1 LILFIDRILG
11 FARLVTTLEVS
22 RYLLS
27 MEWGFLAA
35 GLFVGI
41 MVGMTGVGGGS
52 LMTPILIFG
61 FAVQPAIAVGT
72 DLLFAAITKAGGI
85 WSYWKHQVI
94 QWKVV
99 FRLAAGSLPATLF
112 TLWLMN
118 ELGMHEGAHSDIIT
132 KALGIALILTSSALL
147 LKGWIG
153 GLLRARQGHPIVTAL
168 YRIRQDDQHRVM
180 FTMLTGIGLGV
191 MVTISSVGA
200 GALGAV
206 ILLFLYPNLRAVE
219 IVATDI
225 AHAVPLTLIAG
236 LGHSA
241 VGTVNWELL
250 GYLLAGSLPGIWI
263 GSHLGVRI
271 SDKIMR
277 PLLAI
282 ILISVGIKCLV

>member
-1 LILFIDRILG
+1 
-11 FARLVTTLEVS
+11 
-22 RYLLS
+22 
-27 MEWGFLAA
+27 MEWGFLLA

-61 FAVQPAIAVGT
+61 FSIQPAIAVGT

-85 WSYWKHQVI
+85 WAYWRHG
-94 QWKVV
+94 VV
-99 FRLAAGSLPATLF
+99 KWNVVARLAAGSLPATLV
-112 TLWLMN
+112 TLWVMSAT
-118 ELGMHEGAHSDIIT
+118 GMHEGQHSELIT
-132 KALGIALILTSSALL
+132 KVLGVALILTSSALL

-153 GLLRARQGHPIVTAL
+153 RLLRAQEGHPVVNAL
-168 YRIRQDDQHRVM
+168 YTLRQDDGHKAL
-180 FTMLTGIGLGV
+180 FTVFTGAFLGV
-191 MVTISSVGA
+191 MVTMSSVGA

-206 ILLFLYPNLRAVE
+206 ILLFLYPQMKGVE

-225 AHAVPLTLIAG
+225 AHAVPLTFVAG

-241 VGTVNWELL
+241 VGTVDWSLL
-250 GYLLAGSLPGIWI
+250 LYLLAGSLPGIVI

-271 SDKIMR
+271 SDEIMR

-282 ILISVGIKCLV
+282 ILVLVGIKCLF